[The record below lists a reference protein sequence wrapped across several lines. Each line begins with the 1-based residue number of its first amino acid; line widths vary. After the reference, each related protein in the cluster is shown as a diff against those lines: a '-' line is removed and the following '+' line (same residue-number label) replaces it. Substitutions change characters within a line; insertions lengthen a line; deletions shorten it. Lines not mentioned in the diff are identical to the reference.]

1 MADFEIL
8 ENPFTPTFGE
18 IPLHLAGRGTLLN
31 ELKRAYSGKKRHPS
45 LTMAITGAHGT
56 GKTALLAA
64 AADEAEAAGWIA
76 ARATA
81 LPGML
86 DDILISTQREGSH
99 LIDSPSAHLSSIE
112 IGGAF
117 SASWENPHRP
127 TNWRNEITH
136 LLNQLRDSETGLPN
150 NILSLEKDKQV
161 SFLRRSQKR
170 RLARISDVEVEQA
183 IRRTIEENGRSVSD
197 EALQKMTK
205 AANGFPFMIQLVG
218 FHVWEASS
226 SQEID
231 LQAACSGI
239 KIAESELLE
248 NIVKVTY
255 SELLPLL
262 ALFAKIRA
270 MAKVIAHALGDR
282 VLAEEID
289 LTLFY
294 EIDGKETQVHKTN
307 EPITVKITLPDS
319 SDTSQARTYEII
331 RVHEGK
337 ADILPATFDTNTH
350 ELTFETDRFSAYAV
364 VYKDL
369 KDGSELGVSNT
380 PNTPGTN
387 DGDQPSAT
395 ALATTGDTSLAL
407 FALLGA
413 LIAAS
418 CLVHSSI
425 RRSRLE
431 FKEGR

>member
-45 LTMAITGAHGT
+45 LTMAITGARGT

-112 IGGAF
+112 MGGAF

-136 LLNQLRDSETGLPN
+136 LLNQLRDSETGLLFVIDEVQPQLPEMIQLAAVYQLLVTEGHKVALLMAGLPN

-170 RLARISDVEVEQA
+170 RLARISNVEVEQA

-255 SELLPLL
+255 SELS
-262 ALFAKIRA
+262 K
-270 MAKVIAHALGDR
+270 GDR
-282 VLAEEID
+282 AYLEAMLQLDIPHNSD
-289 LTLFY
+289 IATKL
-294 EIDGKETQVHKTN
+294 GKTN
-307 EPITVKITLPDS
+307 SYALQYKNRLM
-319 SDTSQARTYEII
+319 SQGVIEEDFDGALSFQMPLMETFLKELSGQKRKYMARI
-331 RVHEGK
+331 
-337 ADILPATFDTNTH
+337 NTH
-350 ELTFETDRFSAYAV
+350 RER
-364 VYKDL
+364 
-369 KDGSELGVSNT
+369 
-380 PNTPGTN
+380 
-387 DGDQPSAT
+387 
-395 ALATTGDTSLAL
+395 
-407 FALLGA
+407 
-413 LIAAS
+413 
-418 CLVHSSI
+418 
-425 RRSRLE
+425 
-431 FKEGR
+431 

>member
-45 LTMAITGAHGT
+45 LTMAITGARGT

-99 LIDSPSAHLSSIE
+99 LIDSPTAHLSSIE
-112 IGGAF
+112 IGDAF
-117 SASWENPHRP
+117 SASWGNPHRP

-170 RLARISDVEVEQA
+170 RLARISNVEVEQA

-255 SELLPLL
+255 SELS
-262 ALFAKIRA
+262 K
-270 MAKVIAHALGDR
+270 GDR
-282 VLAEEID
+282 AYLEAMLQLDIPHNSD
-289 LTLFY
+289 IATKL
-294 EIDGKETQVHKTN
+294 GKTN
-307 EPITVKITLPDS
+307 SYALQYKNRLM
-319 SDTSQARTYEII
+319 SQGVIEEDFDGALSFQMPLME
-331 RVHEGK
+331 
-337 ADILPATFDTNTH
+337 TFLKELSGQKRKYMTRINTH
-350 ELTFETDRFSAYAV
+350 RER
-364 VYKDL
+364 
-369 KDGSELGVSNT
+369 
-380 PNTPGTN
+380 
-387 DGDQPSAT
+387 
-395 ALATTGDTSLAL
+395 
-407 FALLGA
+407 
-413 LIAAS
+413 
-418 CLVHSSI
+418 
-425 RRSRLE
+425 
-431 FKEGR
+431 